1 MSLFNFVKD
10 AGNKL
15 FGRGKSEPEA
25 LKEHTDKLGLNT
37 AGMQIDFADGQVKAS
52 GQAPSQE
59 EKEKIL
65 LALGNVAGVETVEE
79 SIEVADSTEP
89 SEPVFYTVKSG
100 DTLGAIAQRHY
111 GKASAFTKIFEAN
124 RPMLEHPDRI
134 YPGQVLRIPE

>member
-1 MSLFNFVKD
+1 MSVFNFVKD

-25 LKEHTDKLGLNT
+25 LKEHTESLGLNAADVNIDYT
-37 AGMQIDFADGQVKAS
+37 AGQVTAS
-52 GQAPSQE
+52 GRATSQE

-65 LALGNVAGVETVEE
+65 LALGNVAGVETVDEA
-79 SIEVADSTEP
+79 IEVDQP

-111 GKASAFTKIFEAN
+111 GKASQFTKIFEAN